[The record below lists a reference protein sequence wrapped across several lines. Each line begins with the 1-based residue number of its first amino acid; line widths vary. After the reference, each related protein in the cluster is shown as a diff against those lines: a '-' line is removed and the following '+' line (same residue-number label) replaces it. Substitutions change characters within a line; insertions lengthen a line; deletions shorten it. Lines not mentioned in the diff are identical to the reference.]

1 MSKNKN
7 NKPVWS
13 TRINQKAASTF
24 QKVGSSL
31 NVDKRLFRE
40 DITASIAHVE
50 MLEKQKIITVAVK
63 NKIIWGLKKIL
74 NEIIKKKFSF
84 DERNEDIHMSIEK
97 RLFEILGEDAG
108 FIHTARSRNDQ
119 VLTDLKILFFEFVSA
134 IIIEFSALNFINIL
148 CISLVFKISFLK
160 SSKITRSCKVFFLV
174 IKDAILNFFSLLFSF
189 RFL

>member
-50 MLEKQKIITVAVK
+50 MLEKQKIMTVAVK

-160 SSKITRSCKVFFLV
+160 SSKITRSCKVFFL
-174 IKDAILNFFSLLFSF
+174 DQGCNT
-189 RFL
+189 